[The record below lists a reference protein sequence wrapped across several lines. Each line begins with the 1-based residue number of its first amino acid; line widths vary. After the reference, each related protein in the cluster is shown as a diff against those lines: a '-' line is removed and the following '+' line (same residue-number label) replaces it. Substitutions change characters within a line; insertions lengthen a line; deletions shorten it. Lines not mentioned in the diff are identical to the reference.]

1 MRPKKKLKSKSPKAA
16 KVQPSVPEKEKSD
29 NPMDFGGIEPRDLK
43 KNLGCG

>member
-1 MRPKKKLKSKSPKAA
+1 MRSKKKLKSTSPKAA
-16 KVQPSVPEKEKSD
+16 TVRPPIVEKEKAD

>member
-1 MRPKKKLKSKSPKAA
+1 MRPKKKLKSKSTKAVKA
-16 KVQPSVPEKEKSD
+16 QPVVEKEKPD